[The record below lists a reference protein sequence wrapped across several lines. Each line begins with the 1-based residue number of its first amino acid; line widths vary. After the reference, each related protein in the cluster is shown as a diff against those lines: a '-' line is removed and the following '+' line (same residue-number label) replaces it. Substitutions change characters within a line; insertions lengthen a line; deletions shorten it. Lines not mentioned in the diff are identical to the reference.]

1 MISFDASILAAAS
14 RLVVF
19 RTSDIVSAVGADQ
32 SPTSR
37 ALARLQRAH
46 LLTRLVRGVWA
57 DTKHPLF
64 SPYIVAPLIT
74 ETNMENSECYVSF
87 LSALSLHGMI
97 SQIPGAIHLATTAQ
111 RRPVKTPIGEY
122 HFHQLDRALFDGF
135 EAGDKYGR
143 FSLATPTKAL
153 FDTLYVSARRSRQF
167 AHLPE
172 LELPRSVTDK
182 DMRRWIS
189 RISSSTLRA
198 AVDAR
203 WQSIRS
209 TKQRAVS
216 DDEGAVE
223 RVERRLPTQTAPRR

>member
-1 MISFDASILAAAS
+1 MMSLDASILAAAA

-19 RTSDIVSAVGADQ
+19 RTSDIARAVGADQ

-64 SPYIVAPLIT
+64 SPYIVAPIVT
-74 ETNMENSECYVSF
+74 ETNTENSDCYVSF
-87 LSALSLHGMI
+87 VSALSLHGMI
-97 SQIPGAIHLATTAQ
+97 SQIPGAIHLATTTQ
-111 RRPVKTPIGEY
+111 RRPLKTPVGEY

-135 EAGDKYGR
+135 AAGDKYGR
-143 FSLATPTKAL
+143 FALATPTKAL
-153 FDTLYVSARRSRQF
+153 FDTLYISARRSRQF

-182 DMRRWIS
+182 DMQRWIS

-198 AVDAR
+198 AVNAR
-203 WQSIRS
+203 WQSVRAS
-209 TKQRAVS
+209 KQRAVS

-223 RVERRLPTQTAPRR
+223 RLGRRLPA